1 MLRPRCASPALA
13 RSFLFA
19 ALLAAAPSAASAKD
33 DDVEFRLVDA
43 KNQPVSDAVVSLTP
57 LDQPAPLASAAPAVP
72 PEIVQRHQEFFP
84 YVTAIRTGTAVRFPN
99 RDTVQH
105 HVYSL
110 SKPKKF
116 ELPLYDPGKAETIV
130 FDQPGVVVIG
140 CNIHDWMLAYVVIL
154 DTPWFAVTPTTG
166 AVILRAIPP
175 GRYRAE
181 VWHPRLKDAVKSGL
195 AASVQRELT
204 LAPAA
209 PALSPS
215 NVLPP
220 AQSFTLA
227 LEPDR
232 RIRRS
237 PATSGGGYK

>member
-1 MLRPRCASPALA
+1 VLRPRCASPALA

-181 VWHPRLKDAVKSGL
+181 VWHPRLAQT
-195 AASVQRELT
+195 ATHELT
-204 LAPAA
+204 VPAGNAA
-209 PALSPS
+209 PLSFS
-215 NVLPP
+215 
-220 AQSFTLA
+220 LA
-227 LEPDR
+227 LKPDR
-232 RIRRS
+232 RIRRA
-237 PATSGGGYK
+237 PDANRNGYN